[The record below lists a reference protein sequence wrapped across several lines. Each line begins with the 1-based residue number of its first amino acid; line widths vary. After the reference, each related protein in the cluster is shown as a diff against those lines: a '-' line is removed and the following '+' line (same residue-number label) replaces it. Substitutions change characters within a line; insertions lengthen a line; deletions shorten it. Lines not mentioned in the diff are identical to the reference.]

1 LKNATNDEIVKN
13 TSTHVIPNKTN
24 ITVGFENYDS
34 MDHGFS
40 AEAKFSKEAVKVII
54 IKNS

>member
-1 LKNATNDEIVKN
+1 VKN